1 MAAEPQARVA
11 ALRRYPVKGLSGE
24 ALAEAALTR
33 GDYFPGD
40 RLYAIENGPTGFD
53 PAAPVWMPKIRFLML
68 MRDEALARLTT
79 RYEDAT
85 ATLVVSDGGRE
96 VARGDLTTVEGRA
109 AVAAFFARFMGP
121 AMRGAAGV
129 LTAPP
134 GFRFTDSRS
143 GFVSLIN
150 RASVEDLARRIGR
163 PVDPLR
169 FRGNVLLEGLAPW
182 AEFDLVGQTIALGGA
197 RLVVTKRIE
206 RCAAT
211 NVDPATG
218 VRDMQIPHALDAL
231 YGHHDCGVY
240 ARVAASGRVA
250 VGDALAPV
258 APTLL

>member
-1 MAAEPQARVA
+1 MTAPAVDLDRLDDA
-11 ALRRYPVKGLSGE
+11 AL
-24 ALAEAALTR
+24 A
-33 GDYFPGD
+33 D
-40 RLYAIENGPTGFD
+40 RLQGAGQRIASELRKVIVGQD
-53 PAAPVWMPKIRFLML
+53 VVV
-68 MRDEALARLTT
+68 EQALIAL
-79 RYEDAT
+79 
-85 ATLVVSDGGRE
+85 
-96 VARGDLTTVEGRA
+96 
-109 AVAAFFARFMGP
+109 FAG
-121 AMRGAAGV
+121 
-129 LTAPP
+129 
-134 GFRFTDSRS
+134 
-143 GFVSLIN
+143 
-150 RASVEDLARRIGR
+150 
-163 PVDPLR
+163 
-169 FRGNVLLEGLAPW
+169 GNVLLEGLAPW